1 MNSKGEQ
8 ELMRLFK
15 TLTYILFGRLKLRGK
30 YTLTLGIGLALLISA
45 MVYQA
50 KSLQKSSLGNMLEAS
65 KKITQVITKLQIS
78 QNRRSTRENAVALGK
93 LFASFAPD
101 AMISIDITTLLSY
114 ARMSI
119 KSPDISYVSFINKDN
134 KTLGE
139 AGDKQTVDKANFVHT
154 NISYEGS
161 YFGKV
166 IIGFNNNRV
175 NSATQKSNN
184 MLARSHKTI
193 QQVMDNSLT
202 HSTTRLIY
210 VGLVF
215 LVFGLLF
222 TYLSASSMSKKLHS
236 IISVM
241 QSISSGG
248 TDKSARCIVEDE
260 DELGEVTTE
269 FNKMADS
276 LEAAAIRDY
285 DNIAELQHAS
295 DISEKVNDLLN
306 VVTAAAKG
314 DLTGEVEVSGHDS
327 IDRLGEGISNMIQNL
342 NVLVKQVQESGIT
355 VTSSATE
362 IAATAKEQEAT
373 VTEQAAST
381 NEIMATVTEISATT
395 KDLVKTMEE
404 VSSVSDSA
412 ADSASE
418 GHDALTSMESTMK
431 QMDDA
436 TVSISSKLA
445 ILNDKASNINN
456 VVITINKVADQTNL
470 LSLNA
475 AIEAEKAGEYGRGF
489 AVVATEI
496 RRLADQTAVA
506 TWDIEQMVKEM
517 QSAVS
522 AGVMGM
528 DKFSEEVNRGV
539 EEVREVGGRLAHIIE
554 QVQTLTP
561 RFDAVS
567 HGMQTQS
574 NAASQISDSMSQLN
588 DTAHHTV
595 DSLHQSNQTIQQ
607 LKSAAKQLQDSV
619 SRFKIRQM

>member
-1 MNSKGEQ
+1 MV
-8 ELMRLFK
+8 LFK
-15 TLTYILFGRLKLRGK
+15 KLKHTLFGRLKLGGK
-30 YTLTLGIGLALLISA
+30 FTLTLGTGLTILISA
-45 MVYQA
+45 MIYQA
-50 KSLQKSSLGNMLEAS
+50 VSLQRSSLSNMRGTS
-65 KKITQVITKLQIS
+65 QKMTQVITDLQIA
-78 QNRRSTRENAVALGK
+78 QNRKAIRANAIALSK
-93 LFASFAPD
+93 LFASIAPD
-101 AMISIDITTLLSY
+101 AMVSYDITALINY
-114 ARMSI
+114 ARMSTN
-119 KSPDISYVSFINKDN
+119 SPDISYVAFINKD
-134 KTLGE
+134 KKVLGE
-139 AGDKQTVDKANFVHT
+139 AGDKSQVTKDSFVHT
-154 NISYEGS
+154 KINYAGS
-161 YFGKV
+161 YFGRV
-166 IIGFNNNRV
+166 IIGYNHDRLNTSIK
-175 NSATQKSNN
+175 NSNKMLTKSNE
-184 MLARSHKTI
+184 TI
-193 QQVMDNSLT
+193 QKAMEESLSQ
-202 HSTTRLIY
+202 STNRL
-210 VGLVF
+210 LVIGMIF
-215 LVFGLLF
+215 LLISVI
-222 TYLSASSMSKKLHS
+222 TAYLTAASMSKKLRR
-236 IISVM
+236 IIKVIQNFSHK
-241 QSISSGG
+241 G
-248 TDKSARCIVEDE
+248 DKTGPRCIVENQ
-260 DELGEVTTE
+260 DELSEVSAE

-276 LEAAAIRDY
+276 LEEAAIRDHE
-285 DNIAELQHAS
+285 NIDELRRAS
-295 DISEKVNDLLN
+295 DISDKVNELLE
-306 VVTAAAKG
+306 VVTAAADG
-314 DLTGEVEVSGHDS
+314 DLTGQVIVSGHDS
-327 IDRLGEGISNMIQNL
+327 IDRLGEGISNMISNL
-342 NVLVKQVQESGIT
+342 SMLVKQVQESGIM

-395 KDLVKTMEE
+395 KELVKTMGE
-404 VSSVSDSA
+404 VSSVSDGA

-418 GHDALTSMESTMK
+418 GHDALTLMESTMK
-431 QMDDA
+431 QMDEA

-567 HGMQTQS
+567 LGMQTQS
-574 NAASQISDSMSQLN
+574 NAATQITDSMSQLN
-588 DTAHHTV
+588 DTAHQTA
-595 DSLHQSNQTIQQ
+595 DSLRQSNQSIQQ
-607 LKSAAKQLQDSV
+607 LKSAAKQLQNGV
-619 SRFKIRQM
+619 SKFKVRRT

>member
-1 MNSKGEQ
+1 
-8 ELMRLFK
+8 MRLFK
-15 TLTYILFGRLKLRGK
+15 TLNHSLFGRLKLRGK
-30 YTLTLGIGLALLISA
+30 YTLTLGIGLAILISA

-50 KSLQKSSLGNMLEAS
+50 KTLQQGSLGNMLEAS
-65 KKITQVITKLQIS
+65 KKITQVITNLQIS
-78 QNRRSTRENAVALGK
+78 QNRLSTRENAAALGK
-93 LFASFAPD
+93 LLASFAPN
-101 AMISIDITTLLSY
+101 AMVSYDIITLLSY
-114 ARMSI
+114 ARMSV
-119 KSPDISYVSFINKDN
+119 KSPGISYVAFIDKDN
-134 KTLGE
+134 KSLGE
-139 AGDKQTVDKANFVHT
+139 VGDKQKVMKRNFIDTKINYAN
-154 NISYEGS
+154 S

-166 IIGFNNNRV
+166 IIGFNNNRI
-175 NSATQKSNN
+175 NASIQKSNQ

-193 QQVMDNSLT
+193 QQVMDDSLS
-202 HSTTRLIY
+202 HSTNRLIY
-210 VGLVF
+210 IGLAF
-215 LVFGLLF
+215 LIFALLI

-241 QSISSGG
+241 QSISSG
-248 TDKSARCIVEDE
+248 TDKGARCTIEDE

-269 FNKMADS
+269 FNKMANS
-276 LEAAAIRDY
+276 LEEAAIRDY
-285 DNIAELQHAS
+285 ENITELQHAA

-306 VVTAAAKG
+306 VVTAAAQG

-342 NVLVKQVQESGIT
+342 SMLVKQVQESGIT

-404 VSSVSDSA
+404 VSSVSDGA

-539 EEVREVGGRLAHIIE
+539 EEVREVGGRLAHIIQ

-588 DTAHHTV
+588 DTAHQTV

-619 SRFKIRQM
+619 SRFKIRRM